1 MQRATVLGQAL
12 VAVVYL
18 AGCGSGNDSKMVP
31 AFEGVLPEAPPAAP
45 DVPEGTAGDADLPA
59 AADPEK
65 PPATGAAGAEG
76 VDPELGLDPNAPDE
90 PQGGDTP
97 PDVPS
102 EALPPEILPG
112 GEPRPAG
119 NLSSGFFVS
128 GGRLFDRNGR
138 DFVMR
143 GINHPVAWFQGN
155 ALEWMDEIATT
166 GSNAVRLVWETTRG
180 DPAIV
185 RASIERAVELGMVP
199 MVELHDITGGTDV
212 NEPAQMAQY
221 YVDEML
227 DILREF
233 EPYLL
238 VNIANEWGAF
248 NTPDEDWVVAY
259 RAAVAV
265 LRDAGVNNTIV
276 IDANDYGQRGSTI
289 VQQGSAVLDVDPQ
302 RNILFSTH
310 MYQSYENPQT
320 ILDVMRGAQEA
331 GLALIV
337 GEFGYQHGERN
348 GQPIP
353 VPYTVMVDEAA
364 RLGLGYLAWSWT
376 GNGGGV
382 EYLDLSEDGSAT
394 QLTGWGDD
402 IINGQNGIRSTAQP
416 ASIFTAP

>member
-1 MQRATVLGQAL
+1 MQRASVLGQAL
-12 VAVVYL
+12 IAVVYL
-18 AGCGSGNDSKMVP
+18 GGCGSGNDSNVAP
-31 AFEGVLPEAPPAAP
+31 AFVGGLPEAPPAPEAP
-45 DVPEGTAGDADLPA
+45 EEPA
-59 AADPEK
+59 ATNPNAPADSEA
-65 PPATGAAGAEG
+65 PPAAGAAGAAGMEG
-76 VDPELGLDPNAPDE
+76 VDPELGLDPNAPGEPAGDGAPPGE
-90 PQGGDTP
+90 PQP
-97 PDVPS
+97 PLQPAVP
-102 EALPPEILPG
+102 G
-112 GEPRPAG
+112 VPRPVG
-119 NLSSGFFVS
+119 NLSTGFFVS
-128 GGRLFDRNGR
+128 DGRLFDSNGQ

-166 GSNAVRLVWETTRG
+166 GANAVRIVWETTRG
-180 DPAIV
+180 DTAIV

-265 LRDAGVNNTIV
+265 LRDGGVNNTIV

-289 VQQGSAVLDVDPQ
+289 VAQGSAVLDVDPQ

-310 MYQSYENPQT
+310 MYQAYENPQT
-320 ILDVMRGAQEA
+320 IVNVMRGAQEA

-337 GEFGYQHGERN
+337 GEFGYQHGDRN

-364 RLGLGYLAWSWT
+364 QRGLGYLAWSWT

-382 EYLDLSEDGSAT
+382 EYLDLSENGSAA

-402 IINGQNGIRSTAQP
+402 IVNGQNGIRSTAQP